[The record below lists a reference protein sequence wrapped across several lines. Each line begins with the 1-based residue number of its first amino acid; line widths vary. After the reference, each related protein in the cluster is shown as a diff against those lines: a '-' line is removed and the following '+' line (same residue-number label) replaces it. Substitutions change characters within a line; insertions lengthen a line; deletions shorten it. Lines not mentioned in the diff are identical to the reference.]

1 MTDNIAG
8 KTIVIT
14 GASSGMG
21 AAAAG
26 YLAAKGAN
34 VVLGA
39 RRSDRIEAIAAE
51 LNAAGH
57 KVTAV
62 VTDVTSQEDLRRL
75 VDTPVESYG
84 RIDVLTNKAGVMPL
98 SPKPTKE
105 RMTTVNLLAAATLT
119 LATIA
124 SSPAF
129 SQQGSTMT
137 SSSSV
142 SSDDIRSVS
151 PALARYEKED
161 VIDGL
166 WSRPQL
172 SVRDRSVVTVA
183 ILVASSQT
191 ADLPHYMNLALDND
205 VTPKEL
211 SEVITHLAFYAGW
224 TKAMSAVAVAHDIF
238 TERKIGADQ
247 LPEASPALMPL
258 NQEGEAAR
266 QNAVQGLLGDAA
278 PGLTDFTTDPLFKDV
293 WLRPD
298 LSPRDRS
305 LVTITTLMANGQV
318 AQLAGHLNRAFDNGL
333 TPEQASE
340 VVTQIAFYAG
350 WPNAFS
356 AGPVVTEMLK
366 KRQQ

>member
-1 MTDNIAG
+1 M
-8 KTIVIT
+8 
-14 GASSGMG
+14 
-21 AAAAG
+21 
-26 YLAAKGAN
+26 
-34 VVLGA
+34 
-39 RRSDRIEAIAAE
+39 
-51 LNAAGH
+51 
-57 KVTAV
+57 
-62 VTDVTSQEDLRRL
+62 
-75 VDTPVESYG
+75 
-84 RIDVLTNKAGVMPL
+84 
-98 SPKPTKE
+98 
-105 RMTTVNLLAAATLT
+105 NLLAAATLT

-151 PALARYEKED
+151 PALARYETED

-183 ILVASSQT
+183 ILVARSQT
-191 ADLPHYMNLALDND
+191 AGLPHYMKLALDND

-211 SEVITHLAFYAGW
+211 SEAITHLAFYAGW

-266 QNAVQGLLGDAA
+266 QNAVQGLLGDAS
-278 PGLTDFTTDPLFKDV
+278 PGLTNFTTDPLFKDV

-333 TPEQASE
+333 TPEQAGE
-340 VVTQIAFYAG
+340 VVTHIAFYAG

-356 AGPVVTEMLK
+356 AGPVVTEVLK